1 MPAETCFHCALPLNG
16 RHDLTVLV
24 DGVSRPMCCIGCQ
37 AVASAIV
44 DGGLEKFY
52 QYRSANSARNSDSE
66 KNDFSAYDLP
76 AVQADLISVDEQ
88 GVATIDLGVSGI
100 TCAACAWL
108 IEHHLQQLPGV
119 SKVTVNV
126 SRQRCR
132 LQWHKDQLPLSQLL
146 AAFID
151 IGYRAHPAKESN
163 KLEHIERDQKSY
175 LLRLGV
181 AGIGMM
187 QAGMLAIALY
197 AGAFQGMD
205 EHWQNLLRWVS
216 LVVATPVVLYSAQ
229 PFFKGAWRSL
239 SSFSGSLTGSLG
251 GRLNGN
257 LPWHQS
263 LTMDV
268 PVALAIGLA
277 YGASAWGTV
286 MTGGEVY
293 FDAVSMLTFFLL
305 LGRFLEMRVRY
316 RNELVAGEVTELIP
330 LSVQRYTDDGTC
342 LEQVPVKSLCVGDI
356 IQVGEGE
363 CLAVDGVVLA
373 GQSPVV
379 EAVLT
384 GEQDPVAKG
393 PGDSVSAGTV
403 NTTNPLKIKVSAVGQ
418 CTRLAAIV
426 NMLDDVTAEKPR
438 QLALADRLAAG
449 FIAFVLLLAAAVFSV
464 WWLHDADRA
473 LWVTLSVL
481 VVTCPCALSLA
492 TPVVLAAATGRLQR
506 QGFLVRSSHV
516 LETLSK
522 VTRVVLDKTGT
533 LTTGK
538 LEIDSIVLSST
549 AQALDTEMVVGI
561 AAALEQG
568 CRHPIASAFKQRQTE
583 TNRQAE
589 QLVYQVGGGVSG
601 VLDGKCYALGKAAF
615 IEQCFALQ
623 VPAHLLSS
631 SQSAS
636 DGLNLKHRVEVIL
649 ASEENVLARIILVDE
664 LRPGARDL
672 VSSLQAQGLAVELL
686 SGDQESNTAA
696 LATDLGIEQWQ
707 GNNSPEDKLATIRT
721 RQNDGDIVL
730 MVGDGINDVP
740 VLSGADISV
749 AMAEATDFTR
759 MACDAVLLSG
769 NLNTLVDTLAVARKT
784 EAVIRQNIAW
794 ALIYNFSALPLAA
807 MGWVPP
813 WAAAIG
819 MSASS
824 LVVVLNALRLQR
836 RNKSQSG
843 HLDNTSRQW
852 RGQGS
857 AVSTGLQVES

>member
-1 MPAETCFHCALPLNG
+1 MSQQTCFHCGLPLNG
-16 RHDLTVLV
+16 RDDFKLMV
-24 DGVSRPMCCIGCQ
+24 GGEMRSMCCTGCQ

-44 DGGLEKFY
+44 DGGLESFY
-52 QYRSANSARNSDSE
+52 EYRSVSSTRNRDNE
-66 KNDFSAYDLP
+66 NNDFSAYDLP
-76 AVQADLISVDEQ
+76 ALQADLINIDEQ
-88 GVATIDLGVSGI
+88 GVATIELGVSGI
-100 TCAACAWL
+100 NCAACAWL
-108 IEHHLQQLPGV
+108 IEHHLQRLSGV
-119 SKVTVNV
+119 IKVGVNV

-132 LQWHKDQLPLSQLL
+132 LQWDKDQLPLSQVLT
-146 AAFID
+146 AFLD
-151 IGYRAHPAKESN
+151 IGYRARPARESN
-163 KLEHIERDQKSY
+163 KLEHIERDQKDY

-216 LVVATPVVLYSAQ
+216 FLFATPVVFYSAQ
-229 PFFKGAWRSL
+229 PFFKGGWRCL
-239 SSFSGSLTGSLG
+239 SRM
-251 GRLNGN
+251 GRGVESSQDERWNED

-277 YGASAWGTV
+277 YGASIWGTV
-286 MTGGEVY
+286 IKGGEVY

-316 RNELVAGEVTELIP
+316 RNELMAGEATDLLP
-330 LSVQRYTDDGTC
+330 LSVQRYENTGDGVC
-342 LEQVPVKSLCVGDI
+342 LEQVPVKSLCVGDK

-373 GQSPVV
+373 GQSPVI
-379 EAVLT
+379 EAVLS

-393 PGDSVSAGTV
+393 PGDIVSAGTV

-418 CTRLAAIV
+418 GTRLAAIV
-426 NMLDDVTAEKPR
+426 DILDGVAAEKPR
-438 QLALADRLAAG
+438 QLALADQLAAA
-449 FIAFVLLLAAAVFSV
+449 FIIFVLLLATIVFSV
-464 WWLHDADRA
+464 WWLHDASRA

-492 TPVVLAAATGRLQR
+492 TPVVLAAATGRLQHK
-506 QGFLVRSSHV
+506 GFLVRSSHV

-538 LEIDSIVLSST
+538 LEIDRIVPSSSGT
-549 AQALDTEMVVGI
+549 LDTESLMAI

-568 CRHPIASAFKQRQTE
+568 CRHPIAGAFKQRDSESQ
-583 TNRQAE
+583 RQAE

-601 VLDGKCYALGKAAF
+601 VLDGKRYALGSAAF

-623 VPAHLLSS
+623 VPAEILSS
-631 SQSAS
+631 PHSAS
-636 DGLNLKHRVEVIL
+636 DRVHLKHRLDVIL
-649 ASEENVLARIILVDE
+649 ASEEEVLTAFVLVDE
-664 LRPGARDL
+664 LRPGARGL
-672 VSSLQAQGLAVELL
+672 VSNLQARGLAVELL

-696 LATDLGIEQWQ
+696 LATDLGIKQWQ
-707 GNNSPEDKLATIRT
+707 GNNSPEDKLSIIRM
-721 RQNDGDIVL
+721 RQNQGDIVL

-759 MACDAVLLSG
+759 LACDAVLLSS
-769 NLNTLVDTLAVARKT
+769 NLQTLVDTLAVAHKT
-784 EAVIRQNIAW
+784 KAIIRQNISW
-794 ALIYNFSALPLAA
+794 ALLYNLSALPLAA
-807 MGWVPP
+807 LGWIPP

-836 RNKSQSG
+836 RKKERG
-843 HLDNTSRQW
+843 GDLDNTALQW
-852 RGQGS
+852 QGAVPSGQ
-857 AVSTGLQVES
+857 QVET

>member
-1 MPAETCFHCALPLNG
+1 MSAETCFHCALPLNG
-16 RHDLTVLV
+16 RDDLAVLV
-24 DGVSRPMCCIGCQ
+24 DGEARLMCCTGCQ

-44 DGGLEKFY
+44 DGGLEQFY
-52 QYRSANSARNSDSE
+52 QYRSVNSARNDDS
-66 KNDFSAYDLP
+66 KNADFSAYDLP

-88 GVATIDLGVSGI
+88 GVATIELGVSGI
-100 TCAACAWL
+100 SCAACAWL

-119 SKVTVNV
+119 TKVAVNV

-146 AAFID
+146 SAFID
-151 IGYRAHPAKESN
+151 IGYRAYPAKESN
-163 KLEHIERDQKSY
+163 KLEHIERDQKGY

-187 QAGMLAIALY
+187 QAGMLAVALY

-205 EHWQNLLRWVS
+205 GHWQNLLRWVS
-216 LVVATPVVLYSAQ
+216 LVVATPVVFYSAQ

-239 SSFSGSLTGSLG
+239 SPIYRNMGKSLG
-251 GRLNGN
+251 KSLNGG

-316 RNELVAGEVTELIP
+316 RNELVAGEVTDLIP
-330 LSVQRYTDDGTC
+330 LSVQRYENTHNGAC
-342 LEQVPVKSLCVGDI
+342 LEQVPVKSLCAGDI
-356 IQVGEGE
+356 IQVDEGE

-373 GQSPVV
+373 GQSPVI
-379 EAVLT
+379 EAVLS

-393 PGDSVSAGTV
+393 PGDTVSAGTV

-418 CTRLAAIV
+418 GTRLAAIV
-426 NMLDDVTAEKPR
+426 DMLDSVAAEKPR
-438 QLALADRLAAG
+438 QLALADRLAAA
-449 FIAFVLLLAAAVFSV
+449 FIAFVLLLAVAVFSV

-549 AQALDTEMVVGI
+549 AQALDTEMVVSI

-601 VLDGKCYALGKAAF
+601 VLDGKRYALGKAAF

-623 VPAHLLSS
+623 VPTDLLLS

-636 DGLNLKHRVEVIL
+636 DSLNLKHRLEVIL
-649 ASEENVLARIILVDE
+649 ASEEKVLARIVLVDE

-686 SGDQESNTAA
+686 SGDQASNTAA
-696 LATDLGIEQWQ
+696 LATDLGIKHWQ

-721 RQNDGDIVL
+721 RQNAGDIVL

-769 NLNTLVDTLAVARKT
+769 NLNTLVDTIAVARKT

-824 LVVVLNALRLQR
+824 LVVVLNALRLQHS
-836 RNKSQSG
+836 NKGQG
-843 HLDNTSRQW
+843 GNLDNTSRQW
-852 RGQGS
+852 QGA
-857 AVSTGLQVES
+857 AVSGLQAET

>member
-1 MPAETCFHCALPLNG
+1 
-16 RHDLTVLV
+16 
-24 DGVSRPMCCIGCQ
+24 
-37 AVASAIV
+37 
-44 DGGLEKFY
+44 
-52 QYRSANSARNSDSE
+52 
-66 KNDFSAYDLP
+66 
-76 AVQADLISVDEQ
+76 VQADLISVDEQ
-88 GVATIDLGVSGI
+88 GVATIELGVSGI
-100 TCAACAWL
+100 NCAACAWL
-108 IEHHLQQLPGV
+108 IEHHLQQLVGV
-119 SKVTVNV
+119 TKVAVNV

-146 AAFID
+146 AAFVA

-163 KLEHIERDQKSY
+163 KLEHIERDQKGY

-187 QAGMLAIALY
+187 QAGMLAVALY

-251 GRLNGN
+251 GGLNGG

-277 YGASAWGTV
+277 YCASAWGTV

-330 LSVQRYTDDGTC
+330 LSVQRYTNTDDGAC
-342 LEQVPVKSLCVGDI
+342 LEQVPVKSLCAGDI

-373 GQSPVV
+373 GQSSVV
-379 EAVLT
+379 EAVLS

-393 PGDSVSAGTV
+393 PGDTVSAGTV
-403 NTTNPLKIKVSAVGQ
+403 NTTNPLRIRVSAVGQ
-418 CTRLAAIV
+418 GTRLAAIV
-426 NMLDDVTAEKPR
+426 DMLDAVAAEKPR
-438 QLALADRLAAG
+438 QLAMADRLAAA
-449 FIAFVLLLAAAVFSV
+449 FIAFVLLLAAAVFSA

-492 TPVVLAAATGRLQR
+492 TPVVLAAASGRLQR

-538 LEIDSIVLSST
+538 LEIDRIVLSSK
-549 AQALDTEMVVGI
+549 AEALDTTMVMDI

-568 CRHPIASAFKQRQTE
+568 CRHPIASAFKQRQTQIKG
-583 TNRQAE
+583 QAE
-589 QLVYQVGGGVSG
+589 ELVYQVGGGVSG
-601 VLDGKCYALGKAAF
+601 VLDGKRYALGKAAF
-615 IEQCFALQ
+615 IQQCFALQ
-623 VPAHLLSS
+623 VPTDLSS
-631 SQSAS
+631 SSSSSPPAS
-636 DGLNLKHRVEVIL
+636 DNLNLKHRLEVIL
-649 ASEENVLARIILVDE
+649 ASEENVLARIVLVDE

-672 VSSLQAQGLAVELL
+672 VSSLQKQGLAVELL

-696 LATDLGIEQWQ
+696 LATDLGIKQWQ
-707 GNNSPEDKLATIRT
+707 ANNSPEDKLATIRA
-721 RQNDGDIVL
+721 RQKEGDIVL

-759 MACDAVLLSG
+759 MASDAVLLSG

-784 EAVIRQNIAW
+784 EAVIRQNVAW

-836 RNKSQSG
+836 RNKSHG
-843 HLDNTSRQW
+843 GNDDNVSRQW
-852 RGQGS
+852 LGP
-857 AVSTGLQVES
+857 AVSGLQVET

>member
-1 MPAETCFHCALPLNG
+1 MPADTCYHCALPLNG
-16 RHDLTVLV
+16 RDELTVLV
-24 DGVSRPMCCIGCQ
+24 DGESRAMCCIGCQ

-44 DGGLEKFY
+44 DGGLEQFY
-52 QYRSANSARNSDSE
+52 QYRSVNSARNSGDE
-66 KNDFSAYDLP
+66 NNDFSAYDLP
-76 AVQADLISVDEQ
+76 EVQADLIRIDEQ
-88 GVATIDLGVSGI
+88 GLATIDLGVSGI

-108 IEHHLQQLPGV
+108 IEHHLGKLPGV
-119 SKVTVNV
+119 RKVVVNV

-132 LQWHKDQLPLSQLL
+132 LQWLKEQVPLSQLL
-146 AAFID
+146 AAFIA
-151 IGYRAHPAKESN
+151 IGYQAHPARESN
-163 KLEHIERDQKSY
+163 KLEHIERDQKGY

-216 LVVATPVVLYSAQ
+216 LLVATPVVLYSAQ

-239 SSFSGSLTGSLG
+239 LSMREGFSGKLAW
-251 GRLNGN
+251 N
-257 LPWHQS
+257 LH

-286 MTGGEVY
+286 MASGEVY
-293 FDAVSMLTFFLL
+293 FDAVAMLTFFLL

-316 RNELVAGEVTELIP
+316 RNELVAGEVTDLIP
-330 LSVQRYTDDGTC
+330 LSVQRYDNADDGA
-342 LEQVPVKSLCVGDI
+342 LLQQVPVKSLRAGDI
-356 IQVGEGE
+356 IQVAEGE

-379 EAVLT
+379 EAVLS

-393 PGDSVSAGTV
+393 PGDRVSAGTV
-403 NTTNPLKIKVSAVGQ
+403 NTTNPLSIKVSAVGQ
-418 CTRLAAIV
+418 GTRLAAIV
-426 NMLDDVTAEKPR
+426 DMLDGVAAQKPR

-449 FIAFVLLLAAAVFSV
+449 FVGFVLLLAAAVFSV
-464 WWLHDADRA
+464 WWLEDADRA

-492 TPVVLAAATGRLQR
+492 TPVVLAAATGQLQR
-506 QGFLVRSSHV
+506 LGFLVRSPHV

-538 LEIDSIVLSST
+538 LEIERVILSPNTQELDAATVL
-549 AQALDTEMVVGI
+549 DI

-568 CRHPIASAFKQRQTE
+568 CRHPIASAFKRRQSHA
-583 TNRQAE
+583 RGQA
-589 QLVYQVGGGVSG
+589 QKSHYQVGGGVSA
-601 VLDGKCYALGKAAF
+601 VLDGQRYALGKTAF

-623 VPAHLLSS
+623 VPSALSQQ
-631 SQSAS
+631 SQAVSEN
-636 DGLNLKHRVEVIL
+636 LNSKHRLDVIL
-649 ASEENVLARIILVDE
+649 ASEKQVLARIVLVDE
-664 LRPGARDL
+664 LRPGARQL
-672 VSSLQAQGLAVELL
+672 VTSLQAQGLALELL

-696 LATDLGIEQWQ
+696 VAADLGIKQWQ
-707 GNNSPEDKLATIRT
+707 ANNSPEDKLATIRT
-721 RQNDGDIVL
+721 RQKAGDVVL

-740 VLSGADISV
+740 VLSAADISV

-759 MACDAVLLSG
+759 MAADGVLLSG
-769 NLNTLVDTLAVARKT
+769 NLTSLVDTLTVARKT
-784 EAVIRQNIAW
+784 NAVIRQNIAW
-794 ALIYNFSALPLAA
+794 ALFYNFSALPLAA

-824 LVVVLNALRLQR
+824 LVVVLNALRLQS
-836 RNKSQSG
+836 NKAQG
-843 HLDNTSRQW
+843 DLDSRAEHW
-852 RGQGS
+852 RAS
-857 AVSTGLQVES
+857 AVSGLQAEI

>member
-1 MPAETCFHCALPLNG
+1 MPAADTCFHCALPLNG
-16 RHDLTVLV
+16 GDELTVLV
-24 DGVSRPMCCIGCQ
+24 DGVPRPMCCVGCQ
-37 AVASAIV
+37 AVTSAIV

-52 QYRSANSARNSDSE
+52 QYRSANSATNTDSDN
-66 KNDFSAYDLP
+66 NDFSAYDLP
-76 AVQADLISVDEQ
+76 EVQADLISVDEQ
-88 GVATIDLGVSGI
+88 GLASIELSISGI
-100 TCAACAWL
+100 SCAACAWL
-108 IEHHLQQLPGV
+108 IEHHLQKLPGV
-119 SKVTVNV
+119 SRATVNV

-132 LQWHKDQLPLSQLL
+132 IQWQQEQLALSQILS
-146 AAFID
+146 AFIA
-151 IGYRAHPAKESN
+151 IGYRAHPAKESH
-163 KLEHIERDQKSY
+163 KLEHIERDQKRY

-187 QAGMLAIALY
+187 QTGMLAIALY

-205 EHWQNLLRWVS
+205 EHWQHLLRWVS
-216 LVVATPVVLYSAQ
+216 LLVATPVVLYAAQ

-239 SSFSGSLTGSLG
+239 VN
-251 GRLNGN
+251 LNDDM
-257 LPWHQS
+257 PWHLHLS
-263 LTMDV
+263 MDV

-286 MTGGEVY
+286 AARGEVY

-316 RNELVAGEVTELIP
+316 RNELVAGQVGDLIP
-330 LSVQRYTDDGTC
+330 LSAQRYAKTGAGTV
-342 LEQVPVKSLCVGDI
+342 LEQVPVKSLRIGDI
-356 IQVGEGE
+356 IQVAEGE
-363 CLAVDGVVLA
+363 CLAVDGLVVA
-373 GQSPVV
+373 GHSPVV
-379 EAVLT
+379 EAVLS

-403 NTTNPLKIKVSAVGQ
+403 NTTNPLKIQVSAVGQ
-418 CTRLAAIV
+418 GTRLAAIV
-426 NMLDDVTAEKPR
+426 DMLDGVAAEKPQ

-449 FIAFVLLLAAAVFSV
+449 FIGFVLLLAIAVFSL

-506 QGFLVRSSHV
+506 QGFLVRSAHV

-538 LEIDSIVLSST
+538 LEIDSVVLAADT
-549 AQALDTEMVVGI
+549 AALDTAAALDI

-568 CRHPIASAFKQRQTE
+568 CRHPIASAFTQRQSQLKW
-583 TNRQAE
+583 QAE
-589 QLVYQVGGGVSG
+589 QLKYQLGGGVSG
-601 VLDGKCYALGKAAF
+601 VINGQRYALGKPAF
-615 IEQCFALQ
+615 IAQCFALQ
-623 VPAHLLSS
+623 VPPALLQQPILA
-631 SQSAS
+631 SQTVQP
-636 DGLNLKHRVEVIL
+636 KHRLEVIL
-649 ASEENVLARIILVDE
+649 ASEQAVLARIVLVDE
-664 LRPGARDL
+664 LRPGAREL
-672 VSSLQAQGLAVELL
+672 VASLQAQGLALELL
-686 SGDQESNTAA
+686 SGDQEKNTAA
-696 LATDLGIEQWQ
+696 LARDLGIEQWQ
-707 GNNSPEDKLATIRT
+707 ANNSPEDKLATIRA
-721 RQNDGDIVL
+721 RQKAGDIVL

-769 NLNTLVDTLAVARKT
+769 NLCTLLDTLVVARKT
-784 EAVIRQNIAW
+784 ARVIRQNVAW
-794 ALIYNFSALPLAA
+794 ALLYNLSALPLAA

-836 RNKSQSG
+836 SNKG
-843 HLDNTSRQW
+843 PGDKLDNTDRQW
-852 RGQGS
+852 QDS
-857 AVSTGLQVES
+857 AVASVQTGA

>member
-1 MPAETCFHCALPLNG
+1 MLI
-16 RHDLTVLV
+16 D
-24 DGVSRPMCCIGCQ
+24 DVSRPMCCIGCQ

-44 DGGLEKFY
+44 NGGLEKFY
-52 QYRSANSARNSDSE
+52 QYRSVNSAPNSDDDN
-66 KNDFSAYDLP
+66 NDFSAYDLP
-76 AVQADLISVDEQ
+76 EVQADLIRVDDQ
-88 GVATIDLGVSGI
+88 GLATIDLGVSGI

-108 IEHHLQQLPGV
+108 IEHHLGKLPGA

-132 LQWHKDQLPLSQLL
+132 VQWYKDQLALSELL
-146 AAFID
+146 AAFIT
-151 IGYRAHPAKESN
+151 IGYRAHPARESN
-163 KLEHIERDQKSY
+163 KLEHIERDQKGY

-216 LVVATPVVLYSAQ
+216 LLVATPVVLYSAQ

-239 SSFSGSLTGSLG
+239 VSW
-251 GRLNGN
+251 NKN
-257 LPWHQS
+257 LPWHLH

-277 YGASAWGTV
+277 YGASAWGTL
-286 MTGGEVY
+286 MTSGEVY

-316 RNELVAGEVTELIP
+316 RNELVAGEVTDLIP
-330 LSVQRYTDDGTC
+330 LSVQRYENADAGASV
-342 LEQVPVKSLCVGDI
+342 EQVPVKSLRVGDL
-356 IQVGEGE
+356 IQVAEGE

-373 GQSPVV
+373 GQSPVI
-379 EAVLT
+379 EAVLS

-403 NTTNPLKIKVSAVGQ
+403 NTTTPLKIKVSAVGQ
-418 CTRLAAIV
+418 GTRLAAIV
-426 NMLDDVTAEKPR
+426 DMLDGVAAEKPR

-449 FIAFVLLLAAAVFSV
+449 FIGFVLLLAAAVFSA
-464 WWLHDADRA
+464 WWLEDAERA

-506 QGFLVRSSHV
+506 QGFLVRSAHV

-538 LEIDSIVLSST
+538 LEIDRVILFPNT
-549 AQALDTEMVVGI
+549 QELDAATVIDI

-568 CRHPIASAFKQRQTE
+568 CRHPIASAFKRQQSHA
-583 TNRQAE
+583 RQQAE
-589 QLVYQVGGGVSG
+589 QLHYQVGGGVSA
-601 VLDGKCYALGKAAF
+601 VIDGKRYALGKATF
-615 IEQCFALQ
+615 IEQRFALQ
-623 VPAHLLSS
+623 VPSALSQRAHSS
-631 SQSAS
+631 SE
-636 DGLNLKHRVEVIL
+636 GLNPKHRLDVIL
-649 ASEENVLARIILVDE
+649 ASEEKVLARIVLVDE
-664 LRPGARDL
+664 LRPGAREL
-672 VSSLQAQGLAVELL
+672 VSSLQAQGLALELL

-696 LATDLGIEQWQ
+696 LATDLGIKQWQ
-707 GNNSPEDKLATIRT
+707 ANNSPEDKLATIRA
-721 RQNDGDIVL
+721 RQNEGDIVL

-759 MACDAVLLSG
+759 MASDAVLLSG
-769 NLNTLVDTLAVARKT
+769 NLTSLLDTLAVARKT
-784 EAVIRQNIAW
+784 AAVIRQNIAW
-794 ALIYNFSALPLAA
+794 ALFYNVGALPLAA

-819 MSASS
+819 MSVSS

-836 RNKSQSG
+836 
-843 HLDNTSRQW
+843 NTEQAGNLGSTAGQW
-852 RGQGS
+852 QAS
-857 AVSTGLQVES
+857 AVPDLQTEA

>member
-16 RHDLTVLV
+16 RDDLTVLV

-52 QYRSANSARNSDSE
+52 QYRSVNSARNSD
-66 KNDFSAYDLP
+66 NDNDDFSAYDLP
-76 AVQADLISVDEQ
+76 AVQVDLISVDEQ

-100 TCAACAWL
+100 SCAACAWL
-108 IEHHLQQLPGV
+108 IEHHLQQLPSV
-119 SKVTVNV
+119 TKVAVNV

-163 KLEHIERDQKSY
+163 KLEHLERDQKGY

-216 LVVATPVVLYSAQ
+216 LVVATPVVFYSAQ

-239 SSFSGSLTGSLG
+239 SSLSGSLG
-251 GRLNGN
+251 GSLNGG
-257 LPWHQS
+257 LPWHLS

-286 MTGGEVY
+286 MKSGEVY

-316 RNELVAGEVTELIP
+316 RNELVAGEVTDLIP
-330 LSVQRYTDDGTC
+330 LSVQRYKNTGDGAC
-342 LEQVPVKSLCVGDI
+342 LEQVPVKSLCAGDI

-379 EAVLT
+379 EAVLS

-393 PGDSVSAGTV
+393 PGDTVSAGTV

-426 NMLDDVTAEKPR
+426 DMLDGVAAEKPR
-438 QLALADRLAAG
+438 QLALADRLAAA
-449 FIAFVLLLAAAVFSV
+449 FIAFVLLLATAVFSV

-506 QGFLVRSSHV
+506 QGFLVRSSHM

-538 LEIDSIVLSST
+538 FEIDSIVLSSH
-549 AQALDTEMVVGI
+549 AQAQDAATLLDI

-568 CRHPIASAFKQRQTE
+568 CRHPIASAFKQRQTQ

-601 VLDGKCYALGKAAF
+601 VLDGKRYALGKAAF
-615 IEQCFALQ
+615 IQQCFALQ
-623 VPAHLLSS
+623 VPANLLAS

-636 DGLNLKHRVEVIL
+636 DSLNLKHRLEVIL
-649 ASEENVLARIILVDE
+649 ASEENVLARIVLVDE
-664 LRPGARDL
+664 LRSGAREL
-672 VSSLQAQGLAVELL
+672 VSSLQAQGLALELL

-696 LATDLGIEQWQ
+696 LATDLGIKQWQ
-707 GNNSPEDKLATIRT
+707 ANNSPEDKLATIRA
-721 RQNDGDIVL
+721 RQKEGDIVL

-769 NLNTLVDTLAVARKT
+769 NLNTLVDTIAVARKT
-784 EAVIRQNIAW
+784 ETVIRQNIAW

-836 RNKSQSG
+836 SNKGQDG
-843 HLDNTSRQW
+843 ALDDPSPQC
-852 RGQGS
+852 QES
-857 AVSTGLQVES
+857 AVSGLPAET

>member
-1 MPAETCFHCALPLNG
+1 MSAETCFHCALPLNG
-16 RHDLTVLV
+16 RDDLTVLI
-24 DGVSRPMCCIGCQ
+24 DGEARSMCCVGCQ

-52 QYRSANSARNSDSE
+52 QYRSVNSVRNSDGE
-66 KNDFSAYDLP
+66 NNDFSAYDLP
-76 AVQADLISVDEQ
+76 AVQADLMSVDEQ
-88 GVATIDLGVSGI
+88 GVATIELGVSGI
-100 TCAACAWL
+100 SCAACAWL

-119 SKVTVNV
+119 NKVAVNV

-132 LQWHKDQLPLSQLL
+132 LQWQKDKLPLSQLL

-187 QAGMLAIALY
+187 QSGMLAIALY

-216 LVVATPVVLYSAQ
+216 LVVATPVVFYSAQ

-239 SSFSGSLTGSLG
+239 SPICRKLGESLCSSLKRG
-251 GRLNGN
+251 

-286 MTGGEVY
+286 MAGGEVY

-330 LSVQRYTDDGTC
+330 LSVQRYENTGDGAC
-342 LEQVPVKSLCVGDI
+342 LVQVPVKSLCTGDI
-356 IQVGEGE
+356 IQVAEGE

-373 GQSPVV
+373 GQSPVI
-379 EAVLT
+379 EAVLS

-393 PGDSVSAGTV
+393 PGDTVSAGTV
-403 NTTNPLKIKVSAVGQ
+403 NTTNPLKVKVSAVGQ
-418 CTRLAAIV
+418 GTRLAAIV
-426 NMLDDVTAEKPR
+426 DMLDGVAAEKPR
-438 QLALADRLAAG
+438 QLALADRLAAR
-449 FIAFVLLLAAAVFSV
+449 FIVFVLLLATAVFSL
-464 WWLHDADRA
+464 WWLHDAERA

-516 LETLSK
+516 LGTLSK

-538 LEIDSIVLSST
+538 LEIDSIVLSSK
-549 AQALDTEMVVGI
+549 AQALDTATVVDI

-568 CRHPIASAFKQRQTE
+568 CRHPIASAFKQRQTAIHK
-583 TNRQAE
+583 QAE

-601 VLDGKCYALGKAAF
+601 VLDGKRYALGKAAF

-623 VPAHLLSS
+623 VPEDLLSS
-631 SQSAS
+631 SQSATQS
-636 DGLNLKHRVEVIL
+636 LNLKHCLEVML
-649 ASEENVLARIILVDE
+649 ASEERVLARIVLVDE
-664 LRPGARDL
+664 LRPGARDI

-696 LATDLGIEQWQ
+696 LAADLGIKHWQ
-707 GNNSPEDKLATIRT
+707 GNNSPEDKLATIRA
-721 RQNDGDIVL
+721 RQNAGDIVL

-749 AMAEATDFTR
+749 AMAEATDLTR
-759 MACDAVLLSG
+759 MACDAVLLSR
-769 NLNTLVDTLAVARKT
+769 NLNTLADTLAVARKT
-784 EAVIRQNIAW
+784 ETVIRQNIAW
-794 ALIYNFSALPLAA
+794 ALIYNLSALPFAA

-836 RNKSQSG
+836 RDKGQG
-843 HLDNTSRQW
+843 GGFEGAARQW
-852 RGQGS
+852 QGS
-857 AVSTGLQVES
+857 VVSGLQVET

>member
-1 MPAETCFHCALPLNG
+1 MSADTCFHCALPLNG
-16 RHDLTVLV
+16 RVDLTVLV

-52 QYRSANSARNSDSE
+52 HYRSANSASHSE
-66 KNDFSAYDLP
+66 RQNNDFSAYDLP
-76 AVQADLISVDEQ
+76 EVQADLISVDEQ
-88 GVATIDLGVSGI
+88 GVARIDLGVSAI
-100 TCAACAWL
+100 SCAACAWL

-119 SKVTVNV
+119 IKVTVNV

-132 LQWHKDQLPLSQLL
+132 IQWHKDQLLLSQLL
-146 AAFID
+146 AAFIA

-163 KLEHIERDQKSY
+163 KLEHIERDQKGY

-216 LVVATPVVLYSAQ
+216 LLVATPVVLYSAQ

-239 SSFSGSLTGSLG
+239 SSMGRNLQGRVKG
-251 GRLNGN
+251 GLNRG

-286 MTGGEVY
+286 AESGEVY

-316 RNELVAGEVTELIP
+316 RNELVAGQVTDLIP
-330 LSVQRYTDDGTC
+330 LSVQRYGNADDGAC
-342 LEQVPVKSLCVGDI
+342 LEQVPVKSLCVGDMI
-356 IQVGEGE
+356 EVGEGE

-379 EAVLT
+379 EAVLS

-393 PGDSVSAGTV
+393 PGDTVSAGTV

-418 CTRLAAIV
+418 GTRLAAIV
-426 NMLDDVTAEKPR
+426 DMLDGVAAEKPR

-449 FIAFVLLLAAAVFSV
+449 FIAFVLLLAVAVFSV
-464 WWLHDADRA
+464 WWLQDASRA

-538 LEIDSIVLSST
+538 LEIDRVVVSPNLEM
-549 AQALDTEMVVGI
+549 LDTAALLDI

-568 CRHPIASAFKQRQTE
+568 CRHPIARAFKQRQNQTK
-583 TNRQAE
+583 RQAE

-601 VLDGKCYALGKAAF
+601 VIDGRRYALGKPAF
-615 IEQCFALQ
+615 IEQYFALQ
-623 VPAHLLSS
+623 VPLVLL
-631 SQSAS
+631 QSPLLAS
-636 DGLNLKHRVEVIL
+636 ESLTQRPRLDVIL
-649 ASEENVLARIILVDE
+649 ASEEKVLARIILVDE
-664 LRPGARDL
+664 LRPGAREL
-672 VSSLQAQGLAVELL
+672 VASLQAQGLALELL
-686 SGDQESNTAA
+686 SGDQEKNTAA
-696 LATDLGIEQWQ
+696 LAADLGIKQWQ
-707 GNNSPEDKLATIRT
+707 ANNSPEDKLATLRA
-721 RQNDGDIVL
+721 RQRDGDIVL

-759 MACDAVLLSG
+759 LAADAVLLSG
-769 NLNTLVDTLAVARKT
+769 NLNTLLDTLMVARKT
-784 EAVIRQNIAW
+784 DTVIRQNIAW
-794 ALIYNFSALPLAA
+794 ALMYNLSALPLAA
-807 MGWVPP
+807 LGWVSP

-824 LVVVLNALRLQR
+824 LVVVLNALRLQG
-836 RNKSQSG
+836 RNKGQAG
-843 HLDNTSRQW
+843 NLDKTSPQW
-852 RGQGS
+852 RGS
-857 AVSTGLQVES
+857 AVPNMRTGG